1 MQTNRTL
8 EIGTG
13 LFVLLGF
20 AALFFLATQPP
31 GSRLQILEK
40 KDTYRVVARFDNIGD
55 LKDGAPVSLA
65 GVRIGRVESIGFDQN
80 EFKAVVTLAIDR
92 KYDHIPDDSDA
103 SIQTQGLLGGKLVG
117 IGPGGSETYLKDGS
131 QIDFTQSAI
140 VLENLVN
147 KFFANFSSKGDSGS
161 GAGGAAPAAAPAT
174 PATPAKSVGPATSA
188 SPASSTPSG
197 SASPK
202 PAGPPSSHSKETP

>member
-1 MQTNRTL
+1 MRPNRAL

-20 AALFFLATQPP
+20 ASLFFLTTQLP
-31 GSRLQILEK
+31 GSRLAILDKE
-40 KDTYRVVARFDNIGD
+40 DTYRVTARFDNIGD

-80 EFKAVVTLAIDR
+80 DFKAVVTLAINR

-117 IGPGGSETYLKDGS
+117 IGPGGSETFLKNGS

-147 KFFANFSSKGDSGS
+147 KFFANFASKGD
-161 GAGGAAPAAAPAT
+161 APAPKDPAAKDPAPA
-174 PATPAKSVGPATSA
+174 KE
-188 SPASSTPSG
+188 
-197 SASPK
+197 K
-202 PAGPPSSHSKETP
+202 P